1 MSSADVPSN
10 PKPST
15 ASTPSDVAP
24 SEATGSDATSTDT
37 TQTGATGTEETGTG
51 AMSTEA
57 TARSGASPRPPS
69 AIDAVAE
76 EYVEAVIA
84 LSPITATTLG
94 IPGHDDALD
103 DFSPEGLAA
112 AAELD
117 AATLAR
123 LDGLEPVDDVDRVT
137 LEAMRER
144 LGVAAESYAAGIPH
158 MSLNVLASPLQA
170 VRDILDLMPTATAAD
185 WETIAA
191 RSAAIPTALEQW
203 HAALLLARDRGLVA
217 PRRQVLAC
225 IEQARGFASDDGYF
239 ARLLA
244 DARLA
249 DARLAAPASDDSIT
263 ETTLDLPEATRAA
276 LEAGAAAARAGYTAC
291 ADRLEADILPAAPE
305 ADACGRELYA
315 LYSRSFLGAEV
326 DLEETYAWGQEE
338 LARILA
344 EMAQIARGI
353 IAGAAGSPDATPGSD
368 AAESDSALIAR
379 AAAILDSDPVYRL
392 EGSDALQAWMQ
403 ERADDAVRALAGV
416 HFDIPEPL
424 HRIECRIAPT
434 QTGGIYY
441 TGPSDD
447 LTRPGQMWWSIPA
460 GVTTHST
467 WQELTTVY
475 HEGVPGHHLQ
485 VGQAVYHSAQL
496 NRWRRLLSWTSGHGE
511 GWALY
516 AERFMAELGFMED
529 PGNRLGLLDGQA
541 LRAARVVIDIGVH
554 CGFEAPASVGGGAWT
569 YDKAW
574 AFLRASCLLPEE
586 MARFE
591 LDRYLGWPGQA
602 PSYKIGERLWL
613 SLREEAR
620 RRDPQGFD
628 LREFH
633 RNALDIG
640 GVGLDTLRRAI
651 LGAGSS

>member
-1 MSSADVPSN
+1 MGTRSRVGRLVSSAPTTPSAHD
-10 PKPST
+10 PASDPR
-15 ASTPSDVAP
+15 AST
-24 SEATGSDATSTDT
+24 
-37 TQTGATGTEETGTG
+37 
-51 AMSTEA
+51 A
-57 TARSGASPRPPS
+57 TARGTATQPARTPT
-69 AIDAVAE
+69 AIDALAE

-84 LSPITATTLG
+84 LSPITATALG
-94 IPGHDDALD
+94 IPGADHGLD

-123 LDGLEPVDDVDRVT
+123 LDGLEPADDVDRVT
-137 LEAMRER
+137 LDAMRER
-144 LGVAAESYAAGIPH
+144 LGVAAQSYAASIPH
-158 MSLNVLASPLQA
+158 MSLNVLACPLQA
-170 VRDILDLMPTATAAD
+170 VRDILDLMPTATAEH
-185 WETIAA
+185 WETIATRA
-191 RSAAIPTALEQW
+191 AAIPTALEQW
-203 HAALLLARDRGLVA
+203 HESLLLARDRGLVA

-225 IEQARGFASDDGYF
+225 IDQARGFASDDGYF
-239 ARLLA
+239 ARLVA

-249 DARLAAPASDDSIT
+249 EPTPDTPDVPEAMRDALAAGA
-263 ETTLDLPEATRAA
+263 RAA
-276 LEAGAAAARAGYTAC
+276 REGYAAC
-291 ADRLEADILPAAPE
+291 ARRLENDILPAAPE

-315 LYSRSFLGAEV
+315 LHSRAFLGAQV
-326 DLEETYAWGQEE
+326 DLAETYAWGQEE
-338 LARILA
+338 LARITA
-344 EMAQIARGI
+344 EMARTARQI
-353 IAGAAGSPDATPGSD
+353 IASAESDAGTGATEDRSPDAGAPAPVDRAPGGGAPD
-368 AAESDSALIAR
+368 AADSATESALIAR
-379 AAAILDSDPVYRL
+379 AKAILDADPAYRL

-403 ERADDAVRALAGV
+403 ERADEAVQALAGV

-485 VGQAVYHSAQL
+485 VGQAVYNSAQL

-574 AFLRASCLLPEE
+574 TLLRSSCLLPEE
-586 MARFE
+586 LLRFE

-602 PSYKIGERLWL
+602 PAYKIGERLWL
-613 SLREEAR
+613 TLRDEAR
-620 RRDPQGFD
+620 RRDPDGFD

-633 RNALDIG
+633 RRALDIG
-640 GVGLDTLRRAI
+640 GVGLDTLRRA
-651 LGAGSS
+651 LLPEDRP